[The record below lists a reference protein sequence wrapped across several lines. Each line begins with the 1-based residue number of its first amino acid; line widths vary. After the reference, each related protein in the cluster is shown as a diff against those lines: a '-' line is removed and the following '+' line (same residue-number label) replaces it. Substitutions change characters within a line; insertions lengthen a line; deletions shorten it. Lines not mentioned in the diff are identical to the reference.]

1 MRKKKTTIPKRHLVV
16 DSSTGEVVGALRL
29 KKKRPPVLAFVAG
42 LFCCA
47 VLVCG
52 ALLIHQHRESQRLQ
66 QEAEQQKTE
75 RQEVIRNAD
84 GFLEARKKAWEG
96 AKEGV
101 TYFVDGEGTRVFIPE
116 KYRDNPQEWI
126 DQVGK

>member
-1 MRKKKTTIPKRHLVV
+1 MRKKKAAIPKRHLVV

-42 LFCCA
+42 LLCCA

-52 ALLIHQHRESQRLQ
+52 ALLIRQHREAQRLR
-66 QEAEQQKTE
+66 QEAERQKTE
-75 RQEVIRNAD
+75 QQEVIRNAD
-84 GFLEARKKAWEG
+84 DFLEAREKAWEG

-101 TYFVDGEGTRVFIPE
+101 DYYVDSNGHRAFIPE
-116 KYRDNPQEWI
+116 SERDK
-126 DQVGK
+126 GK

>member
-1 MRKKKTTIPKRHLVV
+1 MRKKKAAIPKRHLVV

-42 LFCCA
+42 LLCCA

-52 ALLIHQHRESQRLQ
+52 ALLIHQHREVQHLR

-75 RQEVIRNAD
+75 QQEVISNVD
-84 GFLEARKKAWEG
+84 DFLEARKKAWEG

-101 TYFVDGEGTRVFIPE
+101 DYYVDSNGHRVFIPE
-116 KYRDNPQEWI
+116 SERDK
-126 DQVGK
+126 GK

>member
-1 MRKKKTTIPKRHLVV
+1 MRKKKAAIPKRHLVV

-42 LFCCA
+42 LLCCA

-66 QEAEQQKTE
+66 REAEERETE

-84 GFLEARKKAWEG
+84 DFLEARKKAWEG

-101 TYFVDGEGTRVFIPE
+101 DYYVDSNGHWVYIPE
-116 KYRDNPQEWI
+116 VERGA
-126 DQVGK
+126 GK

>member
-1 MRKKKTTIPKRHLVV
+1 MRKKKTAIPKRHLVV

-42 LFCCA
+42 LLCCA

-52 ALLIHQHRESQRLQ
+52 ALLIHQHREVRHLQ
-66 QEAEQQKTE
+66 QEAEQQKPE
-75 RQEVIRNAD
+75 QQEAIRNVD
-84 GFLEARKKAWEG
+84 EFLEAREKAWEG

-101 TYFVDGEGTRVFIPE
+101 DYYVDSNGHRVFIPE
-116 KYRDNPQEWI
+116 SERDK
-126 DQVGK
+126 GK

>member
-1 MRKKKTTIPKRHLVV
+1 MKKKKAAIPKRHLVV

-29 KKKRPPVLAFVAG
+29 KKKHPPVLAFVAG
-42 LFCCA
+42 LLCCA

-52 ALLIHQHRESQRLQ
+52 ALLIHQHREAQRLQ

-75 RQEVIRNAD
+75 QQEVIRNAD
-84 GFLEARKKAWEG
+84 NFLVARKKAWEG

-101 TYFVDGEGTRVFIPE
+101 DYYVDSNGHWVYIPE
-116 KYRDNPQEWI
+116 AERGS
-126 DQVGK
+126 GK